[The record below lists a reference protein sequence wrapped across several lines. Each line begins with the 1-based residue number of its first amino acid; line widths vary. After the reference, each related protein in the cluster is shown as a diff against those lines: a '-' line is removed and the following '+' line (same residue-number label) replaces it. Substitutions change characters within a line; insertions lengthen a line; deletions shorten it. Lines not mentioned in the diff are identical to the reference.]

1 MDYLAAARLAS
12 LPVKERTK
20 FDCIV
25 SSPSQDFG
33 SPIINSSASYN
44 SKSSQLSLRLQ
55 NRALSTEF

>member
-1 MDYLAAARLAS
+1 MDYLSAARIAS
-12 LPVKERTK
+12 LPATERTM

-44 SKSSQLSLRLQ
+44 SKSSWLSLRLQ
-55 NRALSTEF
+55 NRSLSTEF